1 MRDGSAATESKPHL
15 LAKGKLGTPVRFEAI
30 SKHYGPMVAV
40 ARVDLDIAAGE
51 FLTLLGPSGSGKTTT
66 LMMLA
71 GFETPTSG
79 EIFVGDQ
86 RLTGTRPAERNV
98 GMVFQSYALF
108 PHMTVFEN
116 IAFPLRM
123 RKKSA
128 AEQQAMVRRV
138 LDIVDLGALGDRYPR
153 QLSGG
158 QQQRVAL
165 ARAIVFEPP
174 VLLMDEPLSALDKY
188 LRSHLQTE
196 IKRIQRELGITVVYV
211 THDQDEAMT
220 MSDRICVMH
229 QGRVRQIGSPESLY
243 ETPAD
248 EFVAG
253 FLGESN
259 MMDATVASESNG
271 AATIVIGGHPLVLP
285 LRQPAAGRTLK
296 VSVRPEH
303 LHLTPAASADPAT
316 TTPAV
321 VDDVV
326 YVGDHRRYAVRLP
339 DGGLVS
345 VKQQIIDGSHRFGVG
360 DAVGVLWPKPAMR
373 VFADG
378 VSLS

>member
-1 MRDGSAATESKPHL
+1 MLGVLVSEAGRP
-15 LAKGKLGTPVRFEAI
+15 AKHALGAPVRLTGI
-30 SKHYGPMVAV
+30 SKTYGEAVAV
-40 ARVDLDIAAGE
+40 EGVNLDIAAGE

-79 EIFVGDQ
+79 EIFVGDRSVTAIPPSQ
-86 RLTGTRPAERNV
+86 RNI

-116 IAFPLRM
+116 VAFPLRM

-128 AEQQAMVRRV
+128 SEQEAQVRQV
-138 LDIVDLGALGDRYPR
+138 LEIVDLAHLGGRYPR

-165 ARAIVFEPP
+165 ARAVVFEPP

-196 IKRIQRELGITVVYV
+196 IKRIQRDLGVTVVYV

-229 QGRVRQIGSPESLY
+229 QGHIRQLGTPEELY
-243 ETPAD
+243 ERPVD
-248 EFVAG
+248 QFVAG

-259 MMDATVASESNG
+259 MLDATIASASAGKATLAIGGAHATVPASG
-271 AATIVIGGHPLVLP
+271 AAAGNLV
-285 LRQPAAGRTLK
+285 K

-303 LHLTPAASADPAT
+303 IHLAGSSDGAGDWSPVR
-316 TTPAV
+316 V
-321 VDDVV
+321 VDVT
-326 YVGDHRRYAVRLP
+326 YVGDHRRYVVALP
-339 DGGLVS
+339 DGSSLS
-345 VKQQIIDGSHRFGVG
+345 VKQQIVGSEGRFGVG
-360 DAVGVLWPKPAMR
+360 DEVQLRWPSHAMR
-373 VFADG
+373 VFSDG